1 MTEKRPAWAKD
12 GEMQEYYDHYWGIPV
27 HNEHDLFRMLVLES
41 FQAGLSWSTVWKKRH
56 AFDQAFDDFDVE
68 KMAALTAV
76 DVDKLMGNPD
86 IIRNRRKIEA
96 AIHNAQV
103 LRSYHQEGKTLEHFI
118 WSFVDGT
125 PIQVHAQ
132 TDTVLPSTTPLAKKV
147 AKQMKKA
154 GFKFVGPVT
163 IYSWMCAVG
172 VVNARVE

>member
-96 AIHNAQV
+96 AIHNPKCYSLIIRREKPWSTLFGPLWMGHLFKCTPKRILSCQAQ
-103 LRSYHQEGKTLEHFI
+103 LH
-118 WSFVDGT
+118 
-125 PIQVHAQ
+125 
-132 TDTVLPSTTPLAKKV
+132 
-147 AKQMKKA
+147 
-154 GFKFVGPVT
+154 
-163 IYSWMCAVG
+163 
-172 VVNARVE
+172 